1 MTSVVSLSLDLQQF
15 ETLQRLAHM
24 TRRDQGWHLRQ
35 ALALYL
41 QEQPCLDPVE
51 EGLADARAG
60 HLLDLADIE
69 AKWRKKPSC

>member
-1 MTSVVSLSLDLQQF
+1 MTPVVSLSLDLQQF

-24 TRRDQGWHLRQ
+24 TRRDQSWHVRQ
-35 ALALYL
+35 ALTRYL

-60 HLLDLADIE
+60 RLLDLADIE
-69 AKWRKKPSC
+69 AKWRQSPSC